1 MNATP
6 GAVEAARRL
15 LATGHSCI
23 LDCESTGLDG
33 SIVEIAVIA
42 ADTGAV
48 LFDELVNPD
57 GVGIE
62 AEARAVHGISDKDLA
77 GARTWPQVFPDLVDA
92 IGSRRILAYSAKF
105 DRARIIH
112 DCKRFGIDAATVAN
126 EARWGCLM
134 ELRSDAHGSDTRLRL
149 DGGHRALGD
158 VLAAREVLRSIADGV
173 AA

>member
-57 GVGIE
+57 GV
-62 AEARAVHGISDKDLA
+62 ASKLRLA
-77 GARTWPQVFPDLVDA
+77 PSTASATKTSPEPAPGPRYFPTW
-92 IGSRRILAYSAKF
+92 SMRS
-105 DRARIIH
+105 DRAASSRTRQSLIVH
-112 DCKRFGIDAATVAN
+112 
-126 EARWGCLM
+126 
-134 ELRSDAHGSDTRLRL
+134 ELFTTASDWDRRCHRS
-149 DGGHRALGD
+149 
-158 VLAAREVLRSIADGV
+158 E
-173 AA
+173 